1 MAAFDFGGPQR
12 GQDPAN
18 RDGAHCLDADDH
30 IVRPEPT
37 VVVQQVPVAVPQ
49 PPPPPQIVTAVSL
62 AKVWTEGAISIDKPF
77 DVLKLAKARLR
88 TVRKELK
95 RLKALEAEQTKLMR
109 LLDAAE
115 GKPLAVVRGIDS
127 KRRASK

>member
-1 MAAFDFGGPQR
+1 MAAFEFGGPQN
-12 GQDPAN
+12 GQSEAK
-18 RDGAHCLDADDH
+18 RDGGHCLDAADH

-37 VVVQQVPVAVPQ
+37 VVVQQIPTQAPQ
-49 PPPPPQIVTAVSL
+49 PPPPPQIVAAVS
-62 AKVWTEGAISIDKPF
+62 KGTVWTEGAISIDKPF